1 MAPLG
6 YRRNTPA
13 VNTTDAGMQRAGPD
27 GRTSRALLRALALLV
42 DRVATVQAQRPPE
55 TAGAIDAALVTQPL
69 VREGLRQL
77 TARSRDGALLCRII
91 DGKFVL
97 DGVLLEQRLVA
108 DDLLLGGLLRRAVAL
123 GIGAVT
129 VRQGAAPGELLTLA
143 SLFTQPVRAG
153 EQALPLSGDT
163 PTSITR
169 AVSGDVPPRELLRS
183 WSVIVTPLL
192 PGAKALPRFTPFDA
206 AVIDDSTSGTSTAG
220 GSAVAHALARL
231 AAARTDEAAM
241 AAGDLITELLDGAE
255 VRGDALTVES
265 IARATMQHVHAVGG
279 GGGRLG
285 GERMVRRLLHGSSLK
300 LLATR
305 VPFTPERFMLLAL
318 LARAG
323 DVAVELLVQQLM
335 GAQDPQVRRAYF
347 DSIVALDLKSP
358 VLLDLLRDDRW
369 FVVRNAIALLGE
381 MGVHQADVAMLPLL
395 THEDNRI
402 RIAVARALMRIGTAE
417 AMHGLFGVIED
428 AHAEVRRISAAAYGL
443 SSGGGV
449 RPPAARLAAAL
460 DKEQDDD
467 VALEMVA
474 SLGKLGSAD
483 AIQRLLRIAHPTTIP
498 KPGERHTTRE
508 AWVRIA
514 AMEALVQVRGYAV
527 RSAIEALA
535 NDPDPDVAAAVVRVL
550 ASLEQMTRDRSWVTP
565 AP

>member
-6 YRRNTPA
+6 YRRNTPG
-13 VNTTDAGMQRAGPD
+13 VNTTDAGMQRAALD
-27 GRTSRALLRALALLV
+27 GRASRALLRALALLV
-42 DRVATVQAQRPPE
+42 ERVAMVQTQRPAQ
-55 TAGAIDAALVTQPL
+55 TAGATDAALVTQPL

-91 DGKFVL
+91 DGQFVL
-97 DGVLLEQRLVA
+97 DGVVLEQRLES
-108 DDLLLGGLLRRAVAL
+108 DDPLLGGLLRRAVAL
-123 GIGAVT
+123 EIGAVT

-143 SLFTQPVRAG
+143 SLFAQPVRAG
-153 EQALPLSGDT
+153 ERARPLTVDT
-163 PTSITR
+163 PTTITR
-169 AVSGDVPPRELLRS
+169 AVSADDPPRELLRS
-183 WSVIVTPLL
+183 WSVIVTPQR
-192 PGAKALPRFTPFDA
+192 PGAEPLPRFTPFDA
-206 AVIDDSTSGTSTAG
+206 AVIDDSVSGTSTAG

-231 AAARTDEAAM
+231 AAARTDEAAI
-241 AAGDLITELLDGAE
+241 AAGDLIAELIDSAE
-255 VRGDALTVES
+255 LRGDALTIES

-285 GERMVRRLLHGSSLK
+285 GERLVRRLLHGSSLK

-305 VPFTPERFMLLAL
+305 VPYTSERSMLLAL

-323 DVAVELLVQQLM
+323 DVAVEVLVRQLM
-335 GAQDPQVRRAYF
+335 SAQDPQVRRAYF

-369 FVVRNAIALLGE
+369 FVVRNVVALLGE
-381 MGVHQADVAMLPLL
+381 MGVDQADAAMLPLL

-402 RIAVARALMRIGTAE
+402 RIAVARALMRMGTSV
-417 AMHGLFGVIED
+417 AMHGLYGVIED
-428 AHAEVRRISAAAYGL
+428 PHAEVRRISAAAYGL
-443 SSGGGV
+443 SSAGASAGGGGV

-483 AIQRLLRIAHPTTIP
+483 AIQRLLRIAHPATSPT
-498 KPGERHTTRE
+498 PGERHTTRE
-508 AWVRIA
+508 AWIRIA
-514 AMEALVQVRGYAV
+514 AMEALVQARGYAV
-527 RSAIEALA
+527 RAAIEALA
-535 NDPDPDVAAAVVRVL
+535 NDHDPDVAAAVVRL
-550 ASLEQMTRDRSWVTP
+550 RSSLLKLTRD
-565 AP
+565 

>member
-6 YRRNTPA
+6 YRRSTPS
-13 VNTTDAGMQRAGPD
+13 VNATDAGMQRAGPD
-27 GRTSRALLRALALLV
+27 GRTSLALLRALALLV
-42 DRVATVQAQRPPE
+42 DRVAMVQAQRPQE
-55 TAGAIDAALVTQPL
+55 TAGAIDAALGAHPL

-91 DGKFVL
+91 DGQFVL
-97 DGVLLEQRLVA
+97 DGVLLEQRFEA
-108 DDLLLGGLLRRAVAL
+108 DDPLLGGLLRRAVTL

-143 SLFTQPVRAG
+143 SLFAQPVRAG
-153 EQALPLSGDT
+153 EQPRPFTGDT
-163 PTSITR
+163 PTTITR
-169 AVSGDVPPRELLRS
+169 AVLVDEAPRELLRS

-206 AVIDDSTSGTSTAG
+206 AVIDDSESGTSTAG

-231 AAARTDEAAM
+231 AAARTDEAAI
-241 AAGDLITELLDGAE
+241 AAGDLITELVDSAE
-255 VRGDALTVES
+255 LRGDALTIES

-285 GERMVRRLLHGSSLK
+285 GERIIRRLLHGSSLK

-305 VPFTPERFMLLAL
+305 VPFTPERSMLLAL

-335 GAQDPQVRRAYF
+335 RAQDTQVRRAYF
-347 DSIVALDLKSP
+347 DSIVALDLKST
-358 VLLDLLRDDRW
+358 VLLDLLRDERW
-369 FVVRNAIALLGE
+369 FVVRNAVALLGE
-381 MGVHQADVAMLPLL
+381 MGVDQADVAMLPLL
-395 THEDNRI
+395 THEDDRI
-402 RIAVARALMRIGTAE
+402 RIAVARALMRIGTGV
-417 AMHGLFGVIED
+417 AMHGLYGVIED
-428 AHAEVRRISAAAYGL
+428 PQTEVRRIAAAAYGL
-443 SSGGGV
+443 SSAGASGV

-460 DKEQDDD
+460 DQEQDDD

-483 AIQRLLRIAHPTTIP
+483 AIQRLLRIAQPKAAPTL
-498 KPGERHTTRE
+498 GERLTTRKS
-508 AWVRIA
+508 WIRIA
-514 AMEALVQVRGYAV
+514 AMEALVQARGFAV
-527 RSAIEALA
+527 RAAIESIA
-535 NDPDPDVAAAVVRVL
+535 NDQDPDVAAAVVRL
-550 ASLEQMTRDRSWVTP
+550 RASLQ
-565 AP
+565 